1 MKIVVLILFVVLI
14 LLSVSAILF
23 LLATVVGRV
32 RRGKS
37 NLKKSSGTNKETE
50 GNNFS
55 YHLLAEYYGGI
66 TNDSSREL
74 RELFNKG
81 LSFKQKRKFVKAI
94 NVFEECL
101 NGNLTSPQKTGILV
115 TMGNCYF
122 ALEKFDSAG
131 ACYRKAEGFSIESND
146 ENGRLSC
153 LINLGLINATG
164 RMWDEA
170 IGNYHQA
177 IGLDRKLG
185 HAVGEAIDLNTLA
198 LFYENKED
206 FNRALEHYTT
216 ALSILERLKD
226 GEKAKLVENNIRRVN
241 NLRANTRM

>member
-1 MKIVVLILFVVLI
+1 MKIAALILFVVLI
-14 LLSVSAILF
+14 LLSISAILF

-37 NLKKSSGTNKETE
+37 SRRKPSGTNKETAR
-50 GNNFS
+50 NYFS
-55 YHLLAEYYGGI
+55 YHMLAEYYGGI
-66 TNDSSREL
+66 TNDSGSDL

-81 LSFKQKRKFVKAI
+81 LSFKQRRKFLKAI

-101 NGNLTSPQKTGILV
+101 KGNLTSPQKAGILV

-122 ALEKFDSAG
+122 ALDKFDLAQ
-131 ACYRKAEGFSIESND
+131 ACYLKADGLSKESNND
-146 ENGRLSC
+146 NGKLSC
-153 LINLGLINATG
+153 LINLGLISAAN
-164 RMWDEA
+164 RRWDEA

-177 IGLDRKLG
+177 IGLDQKLG

-206 FNRALEHYTT
+206 LEQALEYYSS

-226 GEKAKLVENNIRRVN
+226 REKAKLVENNIRRIR
-241 NLRANTRM
+241 NLGIKTNT